1 MTATEQGGVE
11 VAIVGSGF
19 AGLCMGIKLRQ
30 AGCENFVIL
39 EKADRLGGTW
49 RDNTYPGCACD
60 VPSYLYSFSFEQN
73 PQWTRMFAPWDEILG
88 YLEHCATKYGI
99 ADKIRYGAD
108 VTEAAYDET
117 TGHWTVTL
125 NDNETLETQA
135 LVTGVGGLHKPKF
148 PDLPGL
154 DSFAGKAFHSSEWD
168 HEHDLTGRRVAVVGT
183 GASAI
188 QFVPP
193 VAEQAAH
200 LDLYQRTAPWVTPK
214 PDRAIGAV
222 ERALHSR
229 FPAGQRA
236 IRDVIYWGLEAR
248 GAGFGGNPKLM
259 KGLELQAKRHLRK
272 QITDPVLRAKLTPD
286 YQIGCKRVLLS
297 NDYYPALTR
306 DNVDVITSGITLV
319 TPTGVVADDGVEREC
334 DTIVLG
340 TGFEVFANLTR
351 MGILGRDGVDLGDA
365 WKQNGIG
372 AHLGMTVTGFPNL
385 FLLAGPNTWLAHSS
399 MVFMIESQ
407 VRYVMQALDLL
418 RRRNA
423 LAVEVREEAQERF
436 ISETQDNLGDTVWQT
451 GCTNWYLDAQ
461 GRNSTSWPAF
471 TTAYWR
477 RTRRLNP
484 ADFVLTH

>member
-1 MTATEQGGVE
+1 METVE
-11 VAIVGSGF
+11 VAVVGSGF
-19 AGLCMGIKLRQ
+19 AGICMGIKLRQ

-39 EKADRLGGTW
+39 EQADRLGGTW

-73 PQWTRMFAPWDEILG
+73 PHWTRMFAPWDEILG
-88 YLEHCATKYGI
+88 YLEHCAAKYGI

-108 VTEAAYDET
+108 VTEAAYDEAS
-117 TGHWTVTL
+117 GHWTVTV
-125 NDNETLETQA
+125 NGTETLRTQA
-135 LVTGVGGLHKPKF
+135 LVTGVGGLYKPNF

-154 DSFAGKAFHSSEWD
+154 DSFTGKVFHSAEWD

-214 PDRAIGAV
+214 PDRAIGRA
-222 ERALHSR
+222 ERALHAR

-236 IRDVIYWGLEAR
+236 IRDVIYWGLEGR
-248 GAGFGGNPKLM
+248 GLGFAGNPKLM
-259 KGLELQAKRHLRK
+259 KGLELQAKRHLHK

-297 NDYYPALTR
+297 NEYYPALTR
-306 DNVDVITSGITLV
+306 DNVDVITSGITRV
-319 TPTGVVADDGVEREC
+319 TPTGVVAADGVEREC

-351 MGILGRDGVDLGDA
+351 MGILGRDGVDLADA

-372 AHLGMTVTGFPNL
+372 AHLGITVSGFPNL

-418 RRRNA
+418 RRRDA
-423 LAVEVREEAQERF
+423 KEIEVREDAQERF
-436 ISETQDNLGDTVWQT
+436 VRQTQDDLGNTVWET

-471 TTAYWR
+471 TTSYWR
-477 RTRRLNP
+477 RTRRLDP